1 MRRASIR
8 PARAFIGGSGGA
20 VNGPEP
26 RPLTT
31 CRPPH
36 ARGSTRTR
44 RHCAMYRPRL
54 SPTSGI
60 GGPSARVRRAG
71 EPNQSTRAA
80 TDSTNC

>member
-31 CRPPH
+31 CRPPC
-36 ARGSTRTR
+36 ARFNEDQAALCDVPPAPFADKRHWRT
-44 RHCAMYRPRL
+44 
-54 SPTSGI
+54 I
-60 GGPSARVRRAG
+60 G
-71 EPNQSTRAA
+71 TRAA
-80 TDSTNC
+80 G